1 MNVDLF
7 AEGMRMLASGVTI
20 VTTEHEGIK
29 SGLTATAVCSLSA
42 EPARLLTCIN
52 KSGESYK
59 MISESRI
66 FCINILAFDQVELA
80 KCFAGLTYNSLEDR
94 FTLGTWTN
102 LKSGA
107 PVLEGSL
114 ASFDCRA
121 NTILDSGSHGI
132 IIGDIL
138 DISINKG
145 AKPLLY
151 MDGGFKTII

>member
-20 VTTEHEGIK
+20 VTTEHETIK

-42 EPARLLTCIN
+42 DPPRLLTCIN
-52 KSGESYK
+52 KLGQSYK
-59 MISESRI
+59 MISESRS
-66 FCINILAFDQVELA
+66 FCVNILAFDQVELA
-80 KCFAGLTYNSLEDR
+80 KCFAGLTDNTIEDR
-94 FTLGTWTN
+94 FTFGTWIK

-107 PVLEGSL
+107 PALKGAL
-114 ASFDCRA
+114 ASFDCRVE
-121 NTILDSGSHGI
+121 TILDSGSHGI

-145 AKPLLY
+145 SKPLLY
-151 MDGGFKTII
+151 MDGDFKTTI